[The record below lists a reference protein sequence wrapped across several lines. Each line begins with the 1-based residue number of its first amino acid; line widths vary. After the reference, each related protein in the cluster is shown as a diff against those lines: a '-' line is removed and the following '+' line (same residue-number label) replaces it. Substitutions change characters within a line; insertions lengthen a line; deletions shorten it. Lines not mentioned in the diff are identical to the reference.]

1 MYAAQKNYFGDTD
14 HVIKIDKAIAT
25 APAGDLSGVPITYY
39 RTPSHDTVMHRIKQG
54 PDGNIWF
61 TELNTDKLGRLTTGA
76 SPAR

>member
-39 RTPSHDTVMHRIKQG
+39 RTPSH
-54 PDGNIWF
+54 
-61 TELNTDKLGRLTTGA
+61 GRGLTAIFG
-76 SPAR
+76 SPS